1 MEGVV
6 CDSLQLRTLTVE
18 SGEVDLQH
26 LHLLVRFLAIW
37 YLRSNQTIRHVKQ
50 YRYSFILTPC
60 MNKLINLFQFDSQLI
75 TYTYKIQAG
84 YNCSGY

>member
-1 MEGVV
+1 MEGAV

-26 LHLLVRFLAIW
+26 MHLLVRFLAIW

-60 MNKLINLFQFDSQLI
+60 MNKLLKLFQLDSQLKI
-75 TYTYKIQAG
+75 YAYKVQAG
-84 YNCSGY
+84 